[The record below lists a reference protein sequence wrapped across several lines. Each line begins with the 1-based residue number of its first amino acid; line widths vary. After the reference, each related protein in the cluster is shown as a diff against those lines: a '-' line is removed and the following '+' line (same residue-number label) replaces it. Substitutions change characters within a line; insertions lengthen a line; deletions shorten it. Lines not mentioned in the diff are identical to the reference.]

1 MQVADLYV
9 RVSTDEQADKGYSQR
24 NQEEM
29 LRKYC
34 NLHTIQVRKVIF
46 EDHSAKT
53 FSRPQWKALLLDF
66 RKHRGG
72 PDLVLFTKWDRFSRN
87 AGDAYQMI
95 NVLRKLGVE
104 PQAIEQPLDL
114 SIPEN
119 KMMLAFYLAAPE
131 VENDRRAL
139 NVFYGMRRARKEG
152 RYMGLAPIGYINRTD
167 PNGRKFIAP
176 EEPQADIIRWSFEEL
191 AAGRYKTE
199 VVWKMAKAKGF
210 KGTRSLF
217 WFAIRNPVYCGKIF
231 IPKHKD
237 EESQFVKGQHEPLIS
252 ESLFYEV
259 QDILDG
265 RGRRYR
271 LKTVA
276 AMSLPLR
283 GFLLCPLCGKI
294 LSGSASRG
302 RNKYYAY
309 YHCFGDCTHRFRADH
324 VNDLLTEEL
333 RKYTPNP
340 KLQPLLKSFLCKA
353 YRQQTGRNTDD
364 RKQLTEQIKDLEGK
378 LSKARD
384 LLLSDQIDPADYRA
398 MKAEYEERI
407 NRHQAKLTAVINQ
420 PDNLNTILNRGI
432 DNIYRLSEIYETG
445 TIMEKRQ
452 VIGLVYPE
460 KLVFDG
466 DQLRTTRIN
475 EAVRLIYTLD
485 KELAENEKGQNGN
498 KTILSSQVGKTGFE
512 PATPWSQ
519 TRCATGL
526 RYFPNGFE
534 PVKPV
539 EPSCNLRLADRGSRL
554 VLWAVSG
561 RRSVNPGKDRK
572 SNTLSPN
579 SLLRGGRIGGSIANN
594 VISSDN
600 RGTIA
605 AAGHVDH
612 GQSHLGQ
619 GHKAIGI

>member
-1 MQVADLYV
+1 MQVADLYI

-34 NLHTIQVRKVIF
+34 GLHAVQIRKVIY

-53 FSRPQWKALLLDF
+53 FNRPQWKALLLDF
-66 RKHRGG
+66 RKHKGG

-152 RYMGLAPIGYINRTD
+152 RYMGLAPIGYVNRTD
-167 PNGRKFIAP
+167 PHGRKYIAP
-176 EEPQADIIRWSFEEL
+176 DEPQADIIRWSFEEL

-302 RNKYYAY
+302 RSKYHAY
-309 YHCFGDCTHRFRADH
+309 YHCFGDCAHRFRADR
-324 VNDLLTEEL
+324 VNDLLAIEL
-333 RKYTPNP
+333 KKYTPNA
-340 KLQPLLKSFLCKA
+340 KWQPILKSFLYKA
-353 YRQQTGRNTDD
+353 YHQQTGRNSDD
-364 RKQLTEQIKDLEGK
+364 KKQIKEQIKDLEGK
-378 LSKARD
+378 LFKARD
-384 LLLSDQIDPADYRA
+384 LLLSDQIDSADYRA
-398 MKAEYEERI
+398 MKADYEERL
-407 NRHQAKLTAVINQ
+407 NRQQAKLDSLTNQ
-420 PDNLNTILNRGI
+420 PDNFDTILKKGL
-432 DNIYRLSEIYETG
+432 DNLFHLSEIYENG
-445 TIMEKRQ
+445 SVMEKRQ
-452 VIGLVYPE
+452 VIGSVYPE
-460 KLVFDG
+460 KLTFDG

-475 EAVRLIYTLD
+475 ETVRLIYTLD

-498 KTILSSQVGKTGFE
+498 KTILSSQVGM
-512 PATPWSQ
+512 
-519 TRCATGL
+519 TGL
-526 RYFPNGFE
+526 PLRE
-534 PVKPV
+534 PTQKH
-539 EPSCNLRLADRGSRL
+539 
-554 VLWAVSG
+554 G
-561 RRSVNPGKDRK
+561 RAYAQR
-572 SNTLSPN
+572 
-579 SLLRGGRIGGSIANN
+579 
-594 VISSDN
+594 
-600 RGTIA
+600 
-605 AAGHVDH
+605 
-612 GQSHLGQ
+612 
-619 GHKAIGI
+619 

>member
-1 MQVADLYV
+1 MQIADLYI

-34 NLHTIQVRKVIF
+34 GLHEIQVRKVIY

-53 FSRPQWKALLLDF
+53 FNRPQWKALLLDF
-66 RKHRGG
+66 RKHKGG

-167 PNGRKFIAP
+167 PNGRKYIAP
-176 EEPQADIIRWSFEEL
+176 DEPQADIIRWSFEEL
-191 AAGRYKTE
+191 AAGRYNTE
-199 VVWKMAKAKGF
+199 QIWKMAKAKGF
-210 KGTRSLF
+210 KATRSLF

-237 EESQFVKGQHEPLIS
+237 EESQFVKGQHEPIIS
-252 ESLFYEV
+252 EGLFYEV

-265 RGRRYR
+265 RGRKYR

-283 GFLLCPLCGKI
+283 GFLLCPVCGKV

-302 RNKYYAY
+302 RDKYYAY
-309 YHCFGDCTHRFRADH
+309 YRCFGGCTHRFRADQ
-324 VNDLLTEEL
+324 VNDLLKEEL
-333 RKYTPNP
+333 KKYTPNP
-340 KLQPLLKSFLCKA
+340 RWQPILKSFLYKA
-353 YRQQTGRNTDD
+353 YHQQTGRSSND

-398 MKAEYEERI
+398 MKAEYEERL
-407 NRHQAKLTAVINQ
+407 NRQQEKLNVLVNQ
-420 PDNLNTILNRGI
+420 PDNFDAILKKGL
-432 DNIYRLSEIYETG
+432 DNLFHLSEIYETG
-445 TIMEKRQ
+445 DSEEKRK
-452 VIGLVYPE
+452 VIGSVYPE
-460 KLVFDG
+460 KLIFDG

-485 KELAENEKGQNGN
+485 KELAEKEKGQSGN
-498 KTILSSQVGKTGFE
+498 IPALSSQVGKTGFE
-512 PATPWSQ
+512 PAASSSRT
-519 TRCATGL
+519 TRATGL
-526 RYFPNGFE
+526 RYIPFL
-534 PVKPV
+534 VK
-539 EPSCNLRLADRGSRL
+539 RLQKYRNKNHL
-554 VLWAVSG
+554 
-561 RRSVNPGKDRK
+561 
-572 SNTLSPN
+572 SNK
-579 SLLRGGRIGGSIANN
+579 
-594 VISSDN
+594 N
-600 RGTIA
+600 RNKPQYFYI
-605 AAGHVDH
+605 
-612 GQSHLGQ
+612 
-619 GHKAIGI
+619 